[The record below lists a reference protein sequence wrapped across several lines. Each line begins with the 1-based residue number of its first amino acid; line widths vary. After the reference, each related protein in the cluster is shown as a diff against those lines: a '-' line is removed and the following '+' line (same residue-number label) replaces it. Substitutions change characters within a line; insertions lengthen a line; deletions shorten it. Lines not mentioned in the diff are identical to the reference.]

1 MTDEK
6 EWRRFMDQKWAEYH
20 RDRKEFNFKYGAQHL
35 RPAPNL
41 LSNLADKPKTKDA
54 PKATSHAPSRK
65 PQRPLAKAQRPMPK
79 GSGSLG
85 GLPKIPEV
93 QPKHEF
99 DIIKAG
105 SRRREL
111 GRKVNPNESELREYR
126 DISNK
131 IEDELDKRQRK
142 LNFDA
147 SKA

>member
-6 EWRRFMDQKWAEYH
+6 QWRKFMDQKWAEYH
-20 RDRKEFNFKYGAQHL
+20 RDRKEFNSKYGVEHL

-41 LSNLADKPKTKDA
+41 LSNLADKPKTK
-54 PKATSHAPSRK
+54 KAEEKRKPPATLHRQVRK
-65 PQRPLAKAQRPMPK
+65 PQAARTRA
-79 GSGSLG
+79 SGSLG

-99 DIIKAG
+99 NIIKAG
-105 SRRREL
+105 ERRREL
-111 GRKVNPNESELREYR
+111 GRKVNPNEAELREYR

-131 IEDELDKRQRK
+131 IESELDKRQRQ